1 MTAIPSRDLC
11 GRVAEAYRGA
21 TPLDVD
27 NKYVLLTNGTVLTDN
42 SSMLAIVTAEL
53 AQANGYQRV
62 AYSPSASSYDSGQSR
77 QELPGTNAAFNASG
91 GALQYDTAIVIS
103 SASATANKLVTT
115 INDASDRLEFDSD
128 PGLVDGDKVV
138 ITADIGG
145 SVPSELL
152 DSGNPRL
159 LFVVGSGNSGGT
171 WWIQLALTEGGTAI
185 VFSGGST
192 PIRVRYANGRFDWLN
207 IYGST
212 TIADGTTDTLQIA
225 LNWGSGTADVN
236 AA

>member
-1 MTAIPSRDLC
+1 MAAIPSRDLC

-27 NKYVLLTNGTVLTDN
+27 SKYILLTNGTVLTDN
-42 SSMLAIVTAEL
+42 SSMLAIVVAEL

-62 AYSPSASSYDSGQSR
+62 AYGPGAGSYDSGQSR
-77 QELPGTNAAFNASG
+77 QELPGTNAPFTADG
-91 GALQYDTAIVIS
+91 GALQYDTAVIIS
-103 SASATANKLVTT
+103 GAGATANKLVTT
-115 INDASDRLEFDSD
+115 INDASNRLEFNSD

-145 SVPSELL
+145 SVPGELL

-159 LFVVGSGNSGGT
+159 LFVVGSGNSEGL
-171 WWIQLALTEGGTAI
+171 WWIQLATTEGGTAI
-185 VFSGGST
+185 VFSAGLT
-192 PIRVRYANGRFDWLN
+192 PIRVRYANGRFDWLSF
-207 IYGST
+207 YDST

-225 LNWGSGTADVN
+225 LNWGSGTADVD